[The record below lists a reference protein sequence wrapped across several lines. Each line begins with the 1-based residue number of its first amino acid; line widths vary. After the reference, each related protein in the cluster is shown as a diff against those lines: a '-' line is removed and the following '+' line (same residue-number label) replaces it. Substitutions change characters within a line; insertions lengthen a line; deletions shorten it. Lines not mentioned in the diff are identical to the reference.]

1 MKATFFKIGIL
12 LLVNINSINAQF
24 LVSGPTTN
32 QTSPGP
38 LDVNSMYIGIRNYFN
53 NSAVGNSAL
62 LANTTGYHNT
72 AFGYF
77 ALSSNT
83 TANNNVAIGSLALQY
98 ALGSSNTCVGFG
110 AGQGGVSAGINHT
123 GVKNSAFG
131 EGVLYS
137 LLSAN
142 GNTSV
147 GYNSMH
153 SNAVSDSNTSV
164 GVNAMALLTTG
175 GANTSIGYNSL
186 LNLVNGRNNVGV
198 GSAALLTL
206 TAGNNN
212 LGLGYGANVSNGID
226 NQLSIQNVIYG
237 TNMNSTNSGNIGI
250 GISTPT
256 QQFHTT
262 RGVRF
267 QGLTTSPGGA
277 SAITN
282 MIGADATGVLWLAP
296 IPARCGLLNYIP
308 KTANTSGDMGCS
320 LIYDDATSVGIS
332 TTGPFTY
339 TSFSGLS
346 GTTPPPSSGTY
357 KLAVNGV
364 VSALAYY
371 ASSDSRFKNDITN
384 LTDAMSK
391 IRKIRPV
398 TYFWKDKEF
407 PDKNFDNTQQIGF
420 IAQELEKIVPQAVA
434 KNKDGYYAVNY
445 SAIIPVLTA
454 AVKEQDDK
462 IQQQEIQIA
471 DLTEKINVL
480 TDRLNRLLPENVK
493 VADDYFT
500 VSPNPVTSSSIVRY
514 NLPET
519 VRNCTFVIYDLNGR
533 ILKKYPVSGAAKSGR
548 INITKSEFAGG
559 MYMLSLLSDNSEI
572 QTKRF
577 LISE

>member
-1 MKATFFKIGIL
+1 M
-12 LLVNINSINAQF
+12 
-24 LVSGPTTN
+24 
-32 QTSPGP
+32 
-38 LDVNSMYIGIRNYFN
+38 
-53 NSAVGNSAL
+53 
-62 LANTTGYHNT
+62 
-72 AFGYF
+72 
-77 ALSSNT
+77 
-83 TANNNVAIGSLALQY
+83 
-98 ALGSSNTCVGFG
+98 
-110 AGQGGVSAGINHT
+110 
-123 GVKNSAFG
+123 
-131 EGVLYS
+131 
-137 LLSAN
+137 
-142 GNTSV
+142 
-147 GYNSMH
+147 
-153 SNAVSDSNTSV
+153 
-164 GVNAMALLTTG
+164 
-175 GANTSIGYNSL
+175 
-186 LNLVNGRNNVGV
+186 
-198 GSAALLTL
+198 
-206 TAGNNN
+206 
-212 LGLGYGANVSNGID
+212 
-226 NQLSIQNVIYG
+226 
-237 TNMNSTNSGNIGI
+237 
-250 GISTPT
+250 
-256 QQFHTT
+256 
-262 RGVRF
+262 
-267 QGLTTSPGGA
+267 
-277 SAITN
+277 
-282 MIGADATGVLWLAP
+282 
-296 IPARCGLLNYIP
+296 
-308 KTANTSGDMGCS
+308 
-320 LIYDDATSVGIS
+320 
-332 TTGPFTY
+332 
-339 TSFSGLS
+339 
-346 GTTPPPSSGTY
+346 
-357 KLAVNGV
+357 NGV